1 MSVAADLVIG
11 RCMYLFFFLVPL
23 SLCFCLIS
31 CLLGRPGLGVN
42 GISMFVAFDPAVRRC
57 EFLARLEKKE
67 QIMML

>member
-11 RCMYLFFFLVPL
+11 RCMYFFFLVPL

-31 CLLGRPGLGVN
+31 SLLGRPGLGVN

-57 EFLARLEKKE
+57 ELLARLEKKE
-67 QIMML
+67 QIMMP